1 MTPLLPEAPSWH
13 LDPSGPSHLRCH
25 SYSRGFL
32 TSFFLKAAHELAH
45 EDGALLYQGE
55 QNILITRDWD
65 LGKPSNT
72 TLIPHWV
79 PYVS

>member
-1 MTPLLPEAPSWH
+1 MTLLFPEAPSWH
-13 LDPSGPSHLRCH
+13 LDSSEPTHLRCH

-32 TSFFLKAAHELAH
+32 TSFFLKAAHELAR

-55 QNILITRDWD
+55 QNILITRERD

-72 TLIPHWV
+72 TLIPHCV
-79 PYVS
+79 SYVS